1 MGCPSPSSCL
11 LRQMSPVSA
20 AITAQLNIN
29 DSLGWQ
35 VLAGQRRGERGT
47 PPDKTRDEKE
57 KWWLYLPD
65 KFSFVSLNLCI
76 CMCAISRFLA
86 WCDGFIALF
95 FPPLWGDGPLCSPI
109 APHPSCWHF
118 WHSLKYLCISASVC
132 LSVQQLICRSACVS
146 FIFSWVFLGEG
157 ASWTLM
163 LAKVMVVTAGHREKS
178 HPGGTRRGWR
188 GGGGS
193 WIDGKASAGVA
204 A

>member
-65 KFSFVSLNLCI
+65 RFSFVSLNLCI

-95 FPPLWGDGPLCSPI
+95 FLPSEEMDLFVVLLPLILPAGISDIPSSICASVRVCVYLCSNLY
-109 APHPSCWHF
+109 AG
-118 WHSLKYLCISASVC
+118 L
-132 LSVQQLICRSACVS
+132 R
-146 FIFSWVFLGEG
+146 VF
-157 ASWTLM
+157 
-163 LAKVMVVTAGHREKS
+163 
-178 HPGGTRRGWR
+178 P
-188 GGGGS
+188 
-193 WIDGKASAGVA
+193 
-204 A
+204 